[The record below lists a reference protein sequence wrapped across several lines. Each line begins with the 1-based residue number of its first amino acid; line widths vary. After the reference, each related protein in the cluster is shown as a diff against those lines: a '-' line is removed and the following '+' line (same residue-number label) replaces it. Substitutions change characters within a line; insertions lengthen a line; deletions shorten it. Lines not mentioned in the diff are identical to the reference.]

1 MELKL
6 YVAERGA
13 QSKLAARIEAQPQLV
28 WQWAN
33 GVKPV
38 PAERCTLVEQAT
50 EGACSCEELRPDLRW
65 HRVADPAWPWHA
77 DGRPLLDLTSVR
89 AVQPHAA

>member
-13 QSKLAARIEAQPQLV
+13 QSRLAARIEAQPQLV

-38 PAERCTLVEQAT
+38 PADRCTSIEQAT
-50 EGACSCEELRPDLRW
+50 EGVCACEELRPDLRW
-65 HRVADPAWPWHA
+65 FRVPDAHWPWHPS
-77 DGRPLLDLTSVR
+77 GRPLLDLTSTRV
-89 AVQPHAA
+89 VQPSAA